1 MASPHVAGLAAYIIS
16 QQDEELPAKEIK
28 NKILELATRDALTNI
43 GAGSP
48 NLLIYNDA
56 ETA

>member
-28 NKILELATRDALTNI
+28 NKILELATRNVLSDV
-43 GAGSP
+43 GSGSP